1 MFPLHA
7 VEFIIQLFQYFVI
20 LLYRVLTMHS
30 SYFGLFPSAVKE
42 TTAFQKLA
50 VLPSSGANLSG
61 GPLLGHCCQSLS
73 NTVYSTG
80 QDMGALTESSIF

>member
-7 VEFIIQLFQYFVI
+7 VEFISQLFQYFVI

-30 SYFGLFPSAVKE
+30 FYFGLFPSAVKE

-61 GPLLGHCCQSLS
+61 GPLLGHCRQSLS
-73 NTVYSTG
+73 NTVCSPG
-80 QDMGALTESSIF
+80 QDMGASYKGSTR